1 MSKEHRHTSHPGVIN
16 RLKRAHGH
24 LAKVIEMIET
34 GDPCLSIAQQL
45 QAVESALANAKTTL
59 IEDHLDHCLDEVVG
73 PLNAEKRRELE
84 DIKKIAKYL

>member
-1 MSKEHRHTSHPGVIN
+1 MSSEHRHTSHPGVIN

-24 LAKVIEMIET
+24 LAKVIEMIES
-34 GDPCLSIAQQL
+34 GDTCLSIAQQL
-45 QAVESALANAKTTL
+45 QAVESAVANAKTTL

-73 PLNAEKRRELE
+73 PLNAKKRGELE

>member
-1 MSKEHRHTSHPGVIN
+1 MSKPHRHTSHPGVIN

-24 LAKVIEMIET
+24 LAKMIET